1 MKLTLRVA
9 YPGAAERRFRLTE
22 RVVVGS
28 SADCA
33 ISLPDSGM
41 LPEHFSVRAD
51 AEGAKIRLANG
62 APPMGHN
69 GAPFTGGIVPYE
81 SDFYVGQIR
90 FAVSAEAG
98 ASSGGGPSPVLIVAA
113 VVAVALAAVV
123 MLAPEDDPSSSQVAA
138 LKLPDVFGNVKCG
151 AEPGK
156 VAYVAQET
164 ERAALSKRERA
175 VFDPHDGVQAGQL
188 FREAELCY
196 AAAGDAAGQA
206 RAKAAGDV
214 WREKILADATATRVR
229 LEVALE
235 AKDYVTANSEVR
247 SLLRLYAG
255 EKDPAIEEL
264 QRQARKLQAVLS
276 KRSK

>member
-1 MKLTLRVA
+1 VKLTLRVA

-28 SADCA
+28 SPDCA

-69 GAPFTGGIVPYE
+69 GVPFTGGIVPYE

-90 FAVSAEAG
+90 FSVSSEAG
-98 ASSGGGPSPVLIVAA
+98 ASGGGPSPVLIVAA

-123 MLAPEDDPSSSQVAA
+123 MLAPKDEPSSAQVSA
-138 LKLPDVFGNVKCG
+138 LKLPDVFSNVKCG

-156 VAYVAQET
+156 VAYAAQES

-175 VFDPHDGVQAGQL
+175 VFDPHDGLQAGQL

-206 RAKAAGDV
+206 RTKAAGDV
-214 WREKILADATATRVR
+214 WREKILADASATRVR

-235 AKDYVTANSEVR
+235 SDNYVAANTEVQ

-255 EKDPAIEEL
+255 EKDPAIEAL
-264 QRQARKLQAVLS
+264 QLQARKLQAVLS
-276 KRSK
+276 KSRK